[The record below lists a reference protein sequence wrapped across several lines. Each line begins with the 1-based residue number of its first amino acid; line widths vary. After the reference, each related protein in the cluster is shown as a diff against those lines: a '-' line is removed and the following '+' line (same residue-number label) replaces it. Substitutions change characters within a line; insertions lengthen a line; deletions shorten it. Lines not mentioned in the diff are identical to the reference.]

1 MGFVILIIII
11 GAILILLVKSSEDR
25 QREKEVHQKYL
36 ESQEAFENSIDQCKE
51 ECDLDLSEPEE
62 EFHDWC
68 RAYSADVIGY
78 NIAGINFRHLD
89 YSHIGEFDGTIRI
102 EEGNPYDENAVAIY
116 RGRKKVGYINET
128 TAPKFTR
135 CWRILGVQPV
145 VPASFII
152 SLTKSSGSD
161 SPERLSLALRNPL
174 IANPLMANEPGQKR
188 VKMSADWPFSRN
200 NRH

>member
-11 GAILILLVKSSEDR
+11 VAILIFLVKSSEDR

-36 ESQEAFENSIDQCKE
+36 ESQEAFENSIAQCKE
-51 ECDLDLSEPEE
+51 ECDIDLSDPEE

-116 RGRKKVGYINET
+116 RGRKKVGYIPRDHSAEIHQLLENS
-128 TAPKFTR
+128 
-135 CWRILGVQPV
+135 GGS
-145 VPASFII
+145 ASCSGFIYYFI
-152 SLTKSSGSD
+152 DEELR
-161 SPERLSLALRNPL
+161 ERFAGKIIIGPS
-174 IANPLMANEPGQKR
+174 E
-188 VKMSADWPFSRN
+188 SADSESFDGK
-200 NRH
+200 